1 MVRNIKGS
9 SGQQVGRRL
18 KESRQK
24 LGLTQEQLAERAGLH
39 YSYIGQVERGDKN
52 PSLKSLYRLAGAL
65 NVGIDYLLEEDGGY
79 RDRTAADLLLSEL
92 ISLLKDRPEE
102 DVRLVLQVAA
112 TMIERIDQLQ
122 KD

>member
-65 NVGIDYLLEEDGGY
+65 NVGIDYLLEEDGSY